1 MQPDDK
7 KSQTTCP
14 ENAVVTN
21 GVTMGTDDSTN
32 HQNGSEDGTP
42 TGVSSS
48 SVILSH
54 HVVTSSAG
62 STPGSRASTPMDALW
77 QQLEK
82 TMVSSMDRV
91 RSTLEDHG
99 VGEGD
104 EDSESEEGHIWRMV
118 QGDSPYTIE
127 FV

>member
-14 ENAVVTN
+14 EPAVLTN

-32 HQNGSEDGTP
+32 HHNGIEVRPP
-42 TGVSSS
+42 TGSSSS

-54 HVVTSSAG
+54 HVTSSG
-62 STPGSRASTPMDALW
+62 GNPQKSPPPTQRDILW

-82 TMVSSMDRV
+82 AMVSSIDRV

-99 VGEGD
+99 IGEGD
-104 EDSESEEGHIWRMV
+104 EDSESEEGNIWRMV

>member
-1 MQPDDK
+1 MD
-7 KSQTTCP
+7 
-14 ENAVVTN
+14 
-21 GVTMGTDDSTN
+21 
-32 HQNGSEDGTP
+32 
-42 TGVSSS
+42 
-48 SVILSH
+48 
-54 HVVTSSAG
+54 VTSSAG

-82 TMVSSMDRV
+82 TMVSSIDRV

>member
-1 MQPDDK
+1 
-7 KSQTTCP
+7 
-14 ENAVVTN
+14 
-21 GVTMGTDDSTN
+21 MGTDDSTN
-32 HQNGSEDGTP
+32 HHNGVEGGAP
-42 TGVSSS
+42 QGVSSS

-54 HVVTSSAG
+54 RVVTSLAG
-62 STPGSRASTPMDALW
+62 NSPGSREVPRQTDVLW

-82 TMVSSMDRV
+82 AMVSSLDQV

-99 VGEGD
+99 IGEGD

>member
-1 MQPDDK
+1 M
-7 KSQTTCP
+7 
-14 ENAVVTN
+14 VTN

-82 TMVSSMDRV
+82 TMMSSIDRV